1 MSTGIASSPY
11 PPFHPKR
18 SELRLAL
25 DPADFKQEFPGEGL
39 HIEFKRGV
47 GSDTL
52 QDTVVAFSNA
62 DGGVI
67 LVGVEDDG
75 TVTGR
80 RLDAGTADAI
90 HRTIHHV
97 RDPGRYSIHE
107 LSVGGQPIVVISVD
121 RRDEGFAQT
130 SGAVVKVRRGTRDE
144 PLFGAELIRFV
155 GDRSTKRYELS
166 RTELP
171 VDSVEP
177 KRLGEIQ
184 NAFRWQQGEMPT
196 RLEEQGLAADGKLT
210 VAGAMCLAE
219 HPAPTLGKAYVELL
233 RFRED
238 NSTDYDL
245 RLEFSG
251 CAQEQIEGASDRI
264 LEEVGTEL
272 VVLGIRRYDLPRLPR
287 DVVREGMANAVAH
300 RDYQLDRTPIRVE
313 ITPSA
318 VTIRS
323 PGRLPEPVTVEN
335 MREASAPRNPQLIR
349 VLRRLDLAE
358 DEGRGVDL
366 MEDTMVAEML
376 DRPRFEEEQHHEVR
390 VTLPLRSAVAPVERA
405 WIKELERR
413 GNLRATDRLLL
424 VHAARGEALTN
435 AKARE
440 VLRVDRDLAW
450 KALQRLRDAGF
461 VRQRGERGGATY
473 HLEESL
479 APPAGLRLD
488 RDQLATAI
496 EGMAADRALTNAEVR
511 KATGLERSEVKYL
524 LKRLVDEGRLVKI
537 GERRGTRY
545 RLPAD

>member
-1 MSTGIASSPY
+1 MNLEIASLPY

-18 SELRLAL
+18 PELRLTL
-25 DPADFKQEFPGEGL
+25 DFAEFKREFPEEGPY
-39 HIEFKRGV
+39 IEFKRGV

-75 TVTGR
+75 VVTGR
-80 RLDAGTADAI
+80 KLDAGTEDAI
-90 HRTIHHV
+90 HRTIHNV

-107 LSVGGQPIVVISVD
+107 LSVSGRPIVVIPVD

-130 SGAVVKVRRGTRDE
+130 SSAVVKVRRGTRDE
-144 PLFGAELIRFV
+144 PLFGAELLRFV
-155 GDRSTKRYELS
+155 SERSTKRYELS
-166 RTELP
+166 RTELS

-177 KRLGEIQ
+177 KRLTEIQ
-184 NAFRWQQGEMPT
+184 TAFRWHHSEMGA
-196 RLEEQGLAADGKLT
+196 RLEEQGFAVGGNLT

-219 HPAPTLGKAYVELL
+219 DPALTLGKAYVELL

-238 NSTDYDL
+238 DSPDYDL

-251 CAQEQIEGASDRI
+251 CAQEQIERASARI
-264 LEEVGTEL
+264 LDEVGAEL

-287 DVVREGMANAVAH
+287 DVIREGMANAVAH
-300 RDYQLDRTPIRVE
+300 RDYQLGRAPIRVE
-313 ITPSA
+313 IRPSA
-318 VTIRS
+318 VAIRS

-335 MREASAPRNPQLIR
+335 MREASAPRNLQLIR

-366 MEDTMVAEML
+366 MEDTMVDEML
-376 DRPRFEEEQHHEVR
+376 DPPRFEELDHEVR

-424 VHAARGEALTN
+424 VHASRGEALTN
-435 AKARE
+435 SKARE
-440 VLRVDRDLAW
+440 ILQVDRDLAW

-488 RDQLATAI
+488 RDELATVI
-496 EGMAADRALTNAEVR
+496 EGMAAERPLTNAEVR
-511 KATGLERSEVKYL
+511 KATGLERGEVKYL

-545 RLPAD
+545 RLPDK

>member
-1 MSTGIASSPY
+1 LPY
-11 PPFHPKR
+11 PPFHPR
-18 SELRLAL
+18 RPELRLAL
-25 DPADFKQEFPGEGL
+25 DLADFKQEFPEEGS

-62 DGGVI
+62 NGGVI

-75 TVTGR
+75 TVIGR
-80 RLDAGTADAI
+80 KLDAGTADAI
-90 HRTIHHV
+90 HRTIHNV
-97 RDPGRYSIHE
+97 RDPGRYSIHQ
-107 LSVGGQPIVVISVD
+107 LSVGGRPIVVISVD

-130 SGAVVKVRRGTRDE
+130 SSAVVKVRRGTRDE
-144 PLFGAELIRFV
+144 PLFGAELLRFV
-155 GDRSTKRYELS
+155 SERSTKRYELS
-166 RTELP
+166 RTELA

-177 KRLGEIQ
+177 TRLAEIQ
-184 NAFRWQQGEMPT
+184 NAFRWHHSEMRT
-196 RLEEQGLAADGKLT
+196 RLEEQGFAADGNLT
-210 VAGAMCLAE
+210 VAGAMCLAKD
-219 HPAPTLGKAYVELL
+219 PALTLGKAYVELL

-238 NSTDYDL
+238 DSSDCDL
-245 RLEFSG
+245 RLEFNG
-251 CAQEQIEGASDRI
+251 CAQEQIERASDRI
-264 LEEVGTEL
+264 LDEVGTEL

-287 DVVREGMANAVAH
+287 NVIREAMANAVAH

-313 ITPSA
+313 IRPSA

-335 MREASAPRNPQLIR
+335 MREASAPRNLQLIR

-366 MEDTMVAEML
+366 MEDTMVDEML
-376 DRPRFEEEQHHEVR
+376 DPPRFEELHHEVR

-424 VHAARGEALTN
+424 VHASRGEALTN
-435 AKARE
+435 STARE
-440 VLRVDRDLAW
+440 ILQVDRDLAW

-479 APPAGLRLD
+479 APPAGLRFD
-488 RDQLATAI
+488 RDELATVI
-496 EGMAADRALTNAEVR
+496 EGMAAERSLTNAEVR
-511 KATGLERSEVKYL
+511 KATGLERGEVKYL
-524 LKRLVDEGRLVKI
+524 LKRLVDEGRLIKV
-537 GERRGTRY
+537 GERRGTQY
-545 RLPAD
+545 RLPDQ

>member
-1 MSTGIASSPY
+1 LPY
-11 PPFHPKR
+11 PPFHPR
-18 SELRLAL
+18 RPELRLAF
-25 DPADFKQEFPGEGL
+25 DKADFKQNFPEEGQC
-39 HIEFKRGV
+39 IEFKRGV

-62 DGGVI
+62 NGGVI
-67 LVGVEDDG
+67 LIGVEDAG
-75 TVTGR
+75 TVLGR
-80 RLDAGTADAI
+80 KLDAGTADAI
-90 HRTIHHV
+90 HRTIHNV

-107 LSVGGQPIVVISVD
+107 LSVDGRPIVIISVD

-144 PLFGAELIRFV
+144 PLFGAELLRFISE
-155 GDRSTKRYELS
+155 RSTQRYELS
-166 RTELP
+166 RTELG

-177 KRLGEIQ
+177 ERLAEIQ
-184 NAFRWQQGEMPT
+184 NAFRWHRGEMQM
-196 RLEEQGLAADGKLT
+196 RLEEQGLAAEGNLT

-219 HPAPTLGKAYVELL
+219 NPALTLGKAYVELL

-238 NSTDYDL
+238 DSPDYDL

-251 CAQEQIEGASDRI
+251 CAQDQIEHVSNRI
-264 LEEVGTEL
+264 LDEVGTEL
-272 VVLGIRRYDLPRLPR
+272 VVLGIRRYDLSRLPR

-313 ITPSA
+313 IKPSA

-335 MREASAPRNPQLIR
+335 MREASAPRNLQLIR

-366 MEDTMVAEML
+366 MEDTMVDEML
-376 DRPRFEEEQHHEVR
+376 DSPRFEELDHEVR
-390 VTLPLRSAVAPVERA
+390 VILPLRSAVAPVERA

-413 GNLRATDRLLL
+413 GNLQATDRLLL
-424 VHAARGEALTN
+424 VHASRGEALTN
-435 AKARE
+435 SKARE
-440 VLRVDRDLAW
+440 ILQVDRDLAW

-488 RDQLATAI
+488 RDELATAI
-496 EGMAADRALTNAEVR
+496 EGIAAERPLTNAEVR
-511 KATGLERSEVKYL
+511 KATGLERGEVKYL
-524 LKRLVDEGRLVKI
+524 LKRLADEGRLVKF

-545 RLPAD
+545 RLPDR